1 MKKYSYSILTILVWL
16 IFASGCVTTQ
26 DRWNSV
32 VSRNTRQGY
41 ERFIKACPSGE
52 LAKEA
57 KKRVEDPDYAFMTT
71 CQIGTKEAFD
81 GFVLSYPLSEYTP
94 NAKFY
99 IEYIKETKR
108 GDLKSY
114 KRFLTQCPNH
124 PFAMEAK
131 IAMPI
136 LWLKEKGDRIGMI
149 VNIGELIDKGLLGG
163 GYGKVENVRQKVWQR
178 FKKELEQEGIQ
189 AFLLD
194 SLESSKIKEEGIKEV
209 AIVDYSESYT
219 QPTPSYYTPPSSGDS
234 YKDSMR
240 AAGSAL
246 GHTVGQGL
254 ASIFYSPP
262 VEIISIVVK
271 RIEDGIDYYS
281 GFPALSSSV
290 GKINRDEA
298 VKAICNNPSPILG
311 IVSLKGIDLTNSLE
325 REKAGVLLARVKSKQ

>member
-1 MKKYSYSILTILVWL
+1 MKRHSYSIASLLLWL
-16 IFASGCVTTQ
+16 MLIAGCATTQ

-32 VSRNTRQGY
+32 VFRNTRESYAG
-41 ERFIKACPSGE
+41 FIKTCPDSE

-57 KKRVEDPDYAFMTT
+57 KKRIEDPDYAFMTT
-71 CQIGTKEAFD
+71 CQIGTKEAFE
-81 GFVLSYPLSEYTP
+81 GFVSSYPSSQYEPT
-94 NAKFY
+94 AKSY
-99 IEYIKETKR
+99 IEYLRETKS

-114 KRFLTQCPNH
+114 KRFITQYPNH
-124 PFAMEAK
+124 PFIMEAK
-131 IAMPI
+131 TAIPV
-136 LWLKEKGDRIGMI
+136 LWLKEKGNKIGMV
-149 VNIGELIDKGLLGG
+149 VNVGELIDKGLFGG

-178 FKKELEQEGIQ
+178 FKKDLEQEGIQ
-189 AFLLD
+189 VVFLD
-194 SLESSKIKEEGIKEV
+194 SLEPGKITEERIKDV
-209 AIVDYSESYT
+209 VIVDYSESYT

-246 GHTVGQGL
+246 GQTVGQGL

-262 VEIISIVVK
+262 VEIISIAVK

-298 VKAICNNPSPILG
+298 LTAICNNSSPLLAIT
-311 IVSLKGIDLTNSLE
+311 SLKGKDLTDSAE
-325 REKAGVLLARVKSKQ
+325 REKAEGILAKVKSK